1 MKLYVSKAED
11 RDQVIVILARNGYT
25 VRQGKEKDPKNNKTV
40 TFVEVIE
47 KRQGLKVACLEEIAF
62 KQGWIDEKRLEQ
74 VALPMIKNQYGQY
87 LMRLINK

>member
-1 MKLYVSKAED
+1 MSQRNGGAHEAVCNVSKAED

-47 KRQGLKVACLEEIAF
+47 NGK
-62 KQGWIDEKRLEQ
+62 
-74 VALPMIKNQYGQY
+74 
-87 LMRLINK
+87 

>member
-25 VRQGKEKDPKNNKTV
+25 VRQGKETDPRSNKTV

-47 KRQGLKVACLEEIAF
+47 NGK
-62 KQGWIDEKRLEQ
+62 
-74 VALPMIKNQYGQY
+74 
-87 LMRLINK
+87 

>member
-1 MKLYVSKAED
+1 MECGKNCKHTTEEKKTRMKLYVSKAED

-47 KRQGLKVACLEEIAF
+47 NGK
-62 KQGWIDEKRLEQ
+62 
-74 VALPMIKNQYGQY
+74 
-87 LMRLINK
+87 